1 MSNITVK
8 SGRLICV
15 KNTEVPKLSNANSHY
30 WAVHVEDCDGVNE
43 RCILLTEKEL
53 ERAEYRASRNK
64 EDLTK
69 KGFLADLF
77 D

>member
-1 MSNITVK
+1 MNDTTIK
-8 SGRLICV
+8 AGRLILV
-15 KNTEVPKLSNANSHY
+15 KNTEVPKLSNANAYY
-30 WAVHVEDCDGVNE
+30 WAVHVEDSDGLNE
-43 RCILLTEKEL
+43 RCVLLTEKEL

-69 KGFLADLF
+69 KGFFVDLL

>member
-1 MSNITVK
+1 MATIK
-8 SGRLICV
+8 AGRLV
-15 KNTEVPKLSNANSHY
+15 KVTNKDRAKFSNANRSY
-30 WAVHVEDCDGVNE
+30 YAVWVEDEDGDSE
-43 RCILLTEKEL
+43 RCLLFTEKEL

-69 KGFLADLF
+69 KGFLTDLL